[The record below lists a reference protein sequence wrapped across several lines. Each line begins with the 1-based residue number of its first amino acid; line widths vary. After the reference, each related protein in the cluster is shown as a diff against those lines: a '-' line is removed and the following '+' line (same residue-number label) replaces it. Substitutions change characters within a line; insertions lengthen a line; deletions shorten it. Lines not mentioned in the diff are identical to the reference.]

1 MPNMQR
7 ASLPRLQYF
16 AVVAREGSLSRAARV
31 LGTTHSNLSMQMRAL
46 EEELGGSL
54 LERQGR
60 GLVLTAFGH
69 EVRWYADEVSRLCL
83 ELAES
88 RPQREHT
95 RRTPLRV
102 GVVAAIP
109 KALVY
114 RLLEPALALSTPAL
128 GFGPLIATQD
138 TTERLV
144 EQLALGHLHL
154 VLADVP
160 PPQGTTFRLFG
171 HALGA
176 SKVSLYATRKLA
188 RAYRGSL
195 PHSLE
200 GAPLLLPARGTT
212 LRTLIERWLAASG
225 TRVVV
230 EGEFAD
236 AGLLRAFGMNGH
248 GIFPVRAALQAELAD
263 MHEVVSL
270 GEIPDLSER
279 YYAISVER
287 RVRHPAV
294 NALIESARR
303 GLASGT
309 VEPVRSSRRRPAA
322 S

>member
-1 MPNMQR
+1 MWTMQR
-7 ASLPRLQYF
+7 ASLPRLSYF
-16 AVVAREGSLSRAARV
+16 AAVAREGSLSKAARV

-46 EEELGGSL
+46 EEELGGAL

-60 GLVLTAFGH
+60 GLVLTALGH
-69 EVRWYADEVSRLCL
+69 EVRWYADEFTRLSL
-83 ELAES
+83 EVDEIGKA
-88 RPQREHT
+88 HT
-95 RRTPLRV
+95 RARRTPLRV

-114 RLLEPALALSTPAL
+114 RLLEPALSTV

-138 TTERLV
+138 TTPRLV

-160 PPQGTTFRLFG
+160 PPQGATFRLFG

-176 SKVSLYATRKLA
+176 SRVSLYATRSLA
-188 RAYRGSL
+188 AGYRGPL
-195 PHSLE
+195 PQALE

-212 LRTLIERWLAASG
+212 LRTLIERWLGASG

-236 AGLLRAFGMNGH
+236 AGLMRAFGMNGR
-248 GIFPVRAALQAELAD
+248 GIFPVRAALQAEVEDMAD
-263 MHEVVSL
+263 VVSL

-294 NALIESARR
+294 SALIEAARR
-303 GLASGT
+303 GLATGET
-309 VEPVRSSRRRPAA
+309 AGLTAKRRSSSTKR
-322 S
+322 